1 MKSFSINSVV
11 ILAIALLLSL
21 SSVAKAFSN
30 GDDKASNYSN
40 VSSAVDLMDYDIG
53 STGECLATYHYYR
66 PKNMGWNM
74 RDPTVNTYCSTWDAQ
89 KSFEWRS
96 MYGWT
101 AFCRSDQVPIGK
113 SICGKCLKV
122 TNERTSASTIA
133 RIVDQCTKPEGGL
146 DLDDQTVFN
155 VIDTDKKGYFYG
167 HMKVS
172 YEFVSC

>member
-1 MKSFSINSVV
+1 
-11 ILAIALLLSL
+11 
-21 SSVAKAFSN
+21 
-30 GDDKASNYSN
+30 
-40 VSSAVDLMDYDIG
+40 
-53 STGECLATYHYYR
+53 
-66 PKNMGWNM
+66 MGWNM

-101 AFCRSDQVPIGK
+101 AFCRS
-113 SICGKCLKV
+113 V